1 MEKLIFTDKKAQSL
15 IESVVAISIVVI
27 AIIGI
32 ISVGITHVSLGGQS
46 AERVMAINLAREGLE
61 IVSALRNSNALDPD
75 QSWSYS
81 LENGSY
87 RVGFT
92 PAGLLMSDDAS
103 PSEVSAVEDCT
114 NCSLC
119 QHSDEYYYHDDFCTE
134 TTPFKRLII
143 IEDGDDLGGNC
154 SDCEKK
160 VTSLIYWEERG
171 RDHTLSFE
179 TRFTDWK

>member
-1 MEKLIFTDKKAQSL
+1 MEKSIFTDKKAQSL

-46 AERVMAINLAREGLE
+46 AERVIAINLAREGLE

-75 QSWSYS
+75 QSWPYG
-81 LENGSY
+81 LENDSY
-87 RVGFT
+87 RVGFN
-92 PAGLLMSDDAS
+92 PAGLVQSSAS
-103 PSEVSAVEDCT
+103 PSGVTDPGDCT
-114 NCSLC
+114 DCSLC
-119 QHSDEYYYHDDFCTE
+119 QHPDEYYYYDDFCSQ

-154 SDCEKK
+154 SGCEKK
-160 VTSLIYWEERG
+160 ITSLVFWEERG
-171 RDHTLSFE
+171 REHNLSFE
-179 TRFTDWK
+179 IRLTDWR